1 MLAYKGEVS
10 FTPNIQG
17 GQGGVM
23 SMIGRRVA
31 NEATPLMTVEGSG
44 TVLFGHGGHHVQVI
58 NLTGDTLY
66 VEADRLLAFEG
77 TLQQGTMFMGSQG
90 GVMGM
95 VRGQV
100 TGQGL
105 FTTTLK
111 GHGSVA
117 VMAHGGVIEVPDH
130 PAAPGPCRPAGV
142 RRPPRRRPQQA
153 VHGARLARH
162 GGPRLRRGVPAGAQ
176 RQRRGVRPGV
186 GGEAVST
193 TRARAPPSTTRMTL
207 PSDDNVNKYTFC
219 VELKG
224 SQWFLQKG
232 KMIAYYGQID
242 FNGIGHG
249 RLDRLVRTSFHSPL
263 HASDWVVAEGSGK
276 MLLADRAFDVNSY
289 DLENGNLT
297 IRSGNLLAFQPSLA
311 LKQSIVPGFLTLIGT
326 GKFVAASN
334 GPVVFMEPPIRVD
347 PQALVG
353 WADCPSPCHHYDHGY
368 MTGVMGG
375 LRAMTG
381 LGGASGEEHQFEF
394 VGAGT
399 VLLQSTETL
408 MAEQADGRGAAAG
421 RSTGRSRGTTGTGQ
435 QPGVPRLPGQLG
447 DLQRRF
453 GL

>member
-1 MLAYKGEVS
+1 MSAYG
-10 FTPNIQG
+10 TP
-17 GQGGVM
+17 
-23 SMIGRRVA
+23 
-31 NEATPLMTVEGSG
+31 SG
-44 TVLFGHGGHHVQVI
+44 PVI
-58 NLTGDTLY
+58 YD
-66 VEADRLLAFEG
+66 
-77 TLQQGTMFMGSQG
+77 
-90 GVMGM
+90 
-95 VRGQV
+95 
-100 TGQGL
+100 
-105 FTTTLK
+105 
-111 GHGSVA
+111 
-117 VMAHGGVIEVPDH
+117 P
-130 PAAPGPCRPAGV
+130 
-142 RRPPRRRPQQA
+142 
-153 VHGARLARH
+153 
-162 GGPRLRRGVPAGAQ
+162 
-176 RQRRGVRPGV
+176 
-186 GGEAVST
+186 
-193 TRARAPPSTTRMTL
+193 MTL
-207 PSDDNVNKYTFC
+207 PVDDNVNKYTFC

-232 KMIAYYGQID
+232 KMIAYYGSMD

-289 DLENGNLT
+289 DLDEGNLT

-368 MTGVMGG
+368 MTGLMGG
-375 LRAMTG
+375 LRALTG

-399 VLLQSTETL
+399 VLLQSTEVL
-408 MAEQADGRGAAAG
+408 MAEQATGAVPHEPG
-421 RSTGRSRGTTGTGQ
+421 VPGGGGVPGHQGQHGQ
-435 QPGVPRLPGQLG
+435 QAGTPRLPGQLG